1 MRVVILTSS
10 FHGLASY
17 CIPFLMKESKIEIAM
32 IIYNE
37 GQVFDAQKGHKR
49 TIRKVFKIGPLG
61 AINGIRMRRWFRE
74 DTIGYLNIERL
85 DIVAK
90 KFGIPLKRT
99 SSINCQRTIDL
110 FNEANPE
117 LGLSLGNGYIG
128 RSIFLI
134 PKYGMINIH
143 HEVLPQ
149 FQGAQSI
156 IWQIYE
162 GSSETG
168 YTIHQIDSH
177 IDTGEILYQERMSI
191 ELKPTLHET
200 VSYNYARLYEA
211 SVKGLV
217 KVIKNYNVFKINAKE
232 QIGGRTFTTP
242 NFWQYVRMFYNHKR
256 LYKECSLKKSGKGN
270 TGHILSS

>member
-17 CIPFLMKESKIEIAM
+17 CIPFLMRESEIEIAM

-37 GQVFDAQKGHKR
+37 EQVLNAQKERKR
-49 TIRKVFKIGPLG
+49 KIRKVFKIGVLG
-61 AINGIRMRRWFRE
+61 AINGIRMRRWFGE
-74 DTIGYLNIERL
+74 DAIGYLNIERL

-90 KFGIPLKRT
+90 KFGIPLERT
-99 SSINCQRTIDL
+99 PSMNCQRTIDL
-110 FNEANPE
+110 FNEANSE

-128 RSIFLI
+128 RCIFSI

-143 HEVLPQ
+143 HEILPQ

-168 YTIHQIDSH
+168 YAIHQIDSH
-177 IDTGEILYQERMSI
+177 IDTGDIIYQERMPI

-217 KVIKNYNVFKINAKE
+217 KVIKNYNGFKIKAKE

-242 NFWQYVRMFYNHKR
+242 SFWQYVRMFYNHKK
-256 LYKECSLKKSGKGN
+256 LYKECSLKKAGKGN
-270 TGHILSS
+270 AGPILSS